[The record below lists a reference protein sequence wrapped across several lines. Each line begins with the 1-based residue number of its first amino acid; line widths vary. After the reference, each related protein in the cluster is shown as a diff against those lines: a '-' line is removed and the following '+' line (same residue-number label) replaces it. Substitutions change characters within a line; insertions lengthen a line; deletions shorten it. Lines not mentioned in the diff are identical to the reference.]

1 MRYAHEHDFD
11 AIIDSASAEYNVPV
25 ALIKAIIAQESNFLA
40 KAYRAEPQIGDASRG
55 LMQLLYGTA
64 KNLGFTGQ
72 PDDLYDPSTNI
83 RLGTK
88 YLADNINFA
97 AANGYGVDS
106 AISAYNGG
114 FSSQRTGDGKRT
126 GATKDSP
133 FINAAYVQ
141 SVLSLA
147 SYFAQNAGAPLAAV
161 NITAPA
167 NSPSGAGVPVTVL
180 IGVAVLFPRALSA
193 HR

>member
-25 ALIKAIIAQESNFLA
+25 ALIKAIIAQESNFVA
-40 KAYRAEPQIGDASRG
+40 SAYRAEPQIGDASRG

-64 KNLGFTGQ
+64 TALGFSGQ
-72 PDDLYDPSTNI
+72 PDDLYDPATNI

-97 AANGYGVDS
+97 AANGYGIDS

-114 FSSQRTGDGKRT
+114 FSAQRTGDGKRT
-126 GATKDSP
+126 GNTKDSP

-161 NITAPA
+161 NVTAPA
-167 NSPSGAGVPVTVL
+167 NVQGGGVPMTVM
-180 IGVAVLFPRALSA
+180 IGVAVLFPRALST